1 MNEHNKLYEEALEA
15 VRNLFEDDSVSIEK
29 TSLSLRDIANEIN
42 DMRASLEL

>member
-1 MNEHNKLYEEALEA
+1 MNEHNELYEEALEA
-15 VRNLFEDDSVSIEK
+15 VRNLFEDISVSAEK